1 MYMAPPIRGRRGSH
15 ASEQFFTLPTR
26 IKTEL
31 VESHSLWAIQ
41 YVSPPRARPSA
52 GFLLPVPRR
61 NPMKVFDSMA
71 SLRQLEGSPL
81 LCPVRRVVLPVV
93 SPPSY
98 RPEED
103 GYVVLVEPP
112 DMSRE
117 LSDLG
122 VPYRLHEVL
131 YEGVTLE
138 DGLFHAVYLAN
149 NQFALSFL
157 IPDADWL
164 PDELRAHL
172 MENLNP

>member
-1 MYMAPPIRGRRGSH
+1 MK
-15 ASEQFFTLPTR
+15 FF
-26 IKTEL
+26 K
-31 VESHSLWAIQ
+31 
-41 YVSPPRARPSA
+41 
-52 GFLLPVPRR
+52 
-61 NPMKVFDSMA
+61 SMA

-98 RPEED
+98 RPAYD
-103 GYVVLVEPP
+103 GFVILVEPP
-112 DMSRE
+112 DVSRK

-122 VPYRLHEVL
+122 LTYRLHEVL

-138 DGLFHAVYLAN
+138 HGLFHAVYLAN
-149 NQFALSFL
+149 NQYCLSFL
-157 IPDADWL
+157 VPNADWL